1 MGKRWNWSKVPPQ
14 LLSRQ
19 TLIVHIKHPAASHS
33 LQFFTPTSI
42 ITELRSKFIFDVFCL
57 LPLSRNVV
65 NLRILIVILVCHN
78 KRTAHF
84 PKQSALSQCN
94 AGSCKIKH
102 PLQQMPSAPY
112 IKQQKENK
120 EDNEELST
128 YQSQQQPSNRESPPL
143 DIMFPAW
150 KEGLCTNYLSNNAR
164 FR

>member
-1 MGKRWNWSKVPPQ
+1 MMLDHCHCQNIHSNREGVK
-14 LLSRQ
+14 
-19 TLIVHIKHPAASHS
+19 TLKSYFAEFHMN
-33 LQFFTPTSI
+33 SI
-42 ITELRSKFIFDVFCL
+42 FLV
-57 LPLSRNVV
+57 SRNVV

-120 EDNEELST
+120 EDNEELPV
-128 YQSQQQPSNRESPPL
+128 YQIRVILISQS
-143 DIMFPAW
+143 
-150 KEGLCTNYLSNNAR
+150 
-164 FR
+164 